1 MSATAPGPP
10 QTMCHLPYD
19 EREARLLLP
28 LLKSI
33 GREIAERQRTLLRLE
48 RDMPSPE
55 EREACREWSAELAV
69 QRRELR
75 MAHLELERL
84 GCSLVGRR
92 PLTIRIPRRAP
103 EGRGSFLWQGGE
115 LLTY

>member
-1 MSATAPGPP
+1 MSA
-10 QTMCHLPYD
+10 LPYD
-19 EREARLLLP
+19 EHEARRLLP

-33 GREIAERQRTLLRLE
+33 GREIAQRQRIVCRLE
-48 RDMPSPE
+48 LVEPPDD
-55 EREACREWSAELAV
+55 EREAHREWVADLAL

-75 MAHLELERL
+75 MAHRELERL

-103 EGRGSFLWQGGE
+103 EGRRSFLWQGGE
-115 LLTY
+115 LLPY